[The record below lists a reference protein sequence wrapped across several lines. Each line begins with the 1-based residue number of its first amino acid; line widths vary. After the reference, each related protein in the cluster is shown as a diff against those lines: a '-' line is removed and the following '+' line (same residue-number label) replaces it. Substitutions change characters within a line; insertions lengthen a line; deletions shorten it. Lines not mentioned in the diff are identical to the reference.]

1 MFAVK
6 FLWTIPDV
14 VMWSISKYVRDSWD
28 RRIPYYLRIRNHF
41 ASLIE
46 VGALSPGMKLPSERT
61 LRDEF
66 RVTRVTARQA
76 LTQLETEGL
85 IYREKRRGWFVSPP
99 RIRYDPTANV
109 SFTECVKSQNRVPGT
124 TVLSKQR
131 LVASTWES
139 ERLGIDVGDPIFL
152 IRRLRLVDGRTVLL
166 EYIHVNAAR
175 CPDLLDLPLDLS
187 LTELMLERYG
197 ITEHRPHISMRPT
210 ALGEPEARALGVS
223 IGTPSLYLSRKVYDQ
238 FDNVIEFDQ
247 EFWRH
252 DALEISVDVQD
263 HRVSSARR
271 QGAGVATRDVGR
283 N

>member
-14 VMWSISKYVRDSWD
+14 IMWSISKYVRDSWD
-28 RRIPYYLRIRNHF
+28 RRIPYYLRIRDHV

-46 VGALSPGMKLPSERT
+46 VGALSPGMKLPSERM

-76 LTQLETEGL
+76 LAQLETEGL
-85 IYREKRRGWFVSPP
+85 IYREKRRGWFVSQP
-99 RIRYDPTANV
+99 RILYDPTANV
-109 SFTECVKSQNRVPGT
+109 SFTECVISQNRVPGT
-124 TVLSKQR
+124 NVLSKER

-139 ERLGIDVGDPIFL
+139 ERLGIDVGDPVFL

-166 EYIHVNAAR
+166 EYIHVNAEW
-175 CPDLLDLPLDLS
+175 CPDLLDFSLDRS

-197 ITEHRPHISMRPT
+197 ITEHRPHIRMRPT
-210 ALGEPEARALGVS
+210 ALGEPQARALGVS

-238 FDNVIEFDQ
+238 FDNVIEYDQ

-252 DALEISVDVQD
+252 DALEICVDVQD
-263 HRVSSARR
+263 HHVSSVQR
-271 QGAGVATRDVGR
+271 QGAGVAPRDSGR

>member
-1 MFAVK
+1 
-6 FLWTIPDV
+6 
-14 VMWSISKYVRDSWD
+14 MWSISKYVRDSWD
-28 RRIPYYLRIRNHF
+28 RRVPYYLRIRDHV

-85 IYREKRRGWFVSPP
+85 IYREKRRGWFVSQP

-109 SFTECVKSQNRVPGT
+109 SFTEYVTSQNRVPGT
-124 TVLSKQR
+124 TVLSKER
-131 LVASTWES
+131 LLAATWES
-139 ERLGIDVGDPIFL
+139 GLLGVDVGDPFFL
-152 IRRLRLVDGRTVLL
+152 IRRLRLVDGRTVVL
-166 EYIHVNAAR
+166 EYIHVNAER
-175 CPDLLDLPLDLS
+175 CPDLLDFPLDRS
-187 LTELMLERYG
+187 LTELMFERYG

-210 ALGEPEARALGVS
+210 ALGEPQARALGVS
-223 IGTPSLYLSRKVYDQ
+223 IGTPSLYVSRKIYDQ

-252 DALEISVDVQD
+252 DALEICVDVQD
-263 HRVSSARR
+263 GRVSPAQR
-271 QGAGVATRDVGR
+271 QGTGVALRNVGR